1 MKHTLIFA
9 LSAALIAT
17 VAQAQPGPNAEPP
30 NPDTDRD
37 GKVTLAEFTT
47 SQAARQSRMFSRM
60 DTNKDG
66 KITQGEMD
74 AMAKSA
80 EAAGR
85 GPPGGGEGG
94 RGGGMMR
101 LDANKDGAV
110 TKAEMSAMTKRRFD
124 MADTNKD
131 GWLSKGELLM
141 IRQRARGPGPE

>member
-17 VAQAQPGPNAEPP
+17 MAQAQPAPNAEPP

-37 GKVTLAEFTT
+37 GKVTFAEFTA

-74 AMAKSA
+74 AMAQRA
-80 EAAGR
+80 EAAGSQSAGWR
-85 GPPGGGEGG
+85 GG
-94 RGGGMMR
+94 RPGR
-101 LDANKDGAV
+101 RHDAAG
-110 TKAEMSAMTKRRFD
+110 
-124 MADTNKD
+124 
-131 GWLSKGELLM
+131 
-141 IRQRARGPGPE
+141 RQQGRWRHQG